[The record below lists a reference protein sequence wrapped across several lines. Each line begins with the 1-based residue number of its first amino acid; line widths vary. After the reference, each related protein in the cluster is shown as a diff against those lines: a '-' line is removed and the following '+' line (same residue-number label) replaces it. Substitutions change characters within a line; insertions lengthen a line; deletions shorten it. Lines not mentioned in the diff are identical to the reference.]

1 MYVHEFIYICWQIIQ
16 YANLR
21 CSGRTDLCW
30 SVLNDIWVSVPTGSE
45 DFTFKNQRKN
55 QYEEVLFK
63 CEDERYEL
71 DLVIELNTSA
81 IRALEPVKNKLAA
94 MSEEEASTFK
104 MEPLDRMCCYAP
116 TFI

>member
-1 MYVHEFIYICWQIIQ
+1 M
-16 YANLR
+16 
-21 CSGRTDLCW
+21 CW
-30 SVLNDIWVSVPTGSE
+30 STLNDIWVSVPTGSE

-81 IRALEPVKNKLAA
+81 IRSLEPIKNKLAGLT
-94 MSEEEASTFK
+94 EEEAAVYK
-104 MEPLDRMCCYAP
+104 MEPLDGMFHCRRLFHYSHSM
-116 TFI
+116 

>member
-1 MYVHEFIYICWQIIQ
+1 
-16 YANLR
+16 
-21 CSGRTDLCW
+21 
-30 SVLNDIWVSVPTGSE
+30 VLNDIWVSVPTGSE

-81 IRALEPVKNKLAA
+81 IRALEPIKLKLAGLT
-94 MSEEEASTFK
+94 EEEAATFK
-104 MEPLDRMCCYAP
+104 MESLDRMHP
-116 TFI
+116 TPHN